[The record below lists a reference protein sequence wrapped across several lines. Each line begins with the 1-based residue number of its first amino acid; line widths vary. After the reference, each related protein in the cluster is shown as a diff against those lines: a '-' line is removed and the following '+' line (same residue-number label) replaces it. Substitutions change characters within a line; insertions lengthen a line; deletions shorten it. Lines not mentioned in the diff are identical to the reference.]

1 MKRVNYSAARG
12 LLDLAALD
20 ESAKRAYLVG
30 DMLVVFVAQARRVL
44 VDSTPNRVTEAAPQ
58 QLNQVRSKG
67 QSSVSS
73 AGSSTRRALRDAIA
87 VNLFRIDRQ

>member
-30 DMLVVFVAQARRVL
+30 DTLVVFVAQAWRVL
-44 VDSTPNRVTEAAPQ
+44 ADSTPNRVTEAAPQ
-58 QLNQVRSKG
+58 QAESSK
-67 QSSVSS
+67 VE
-73 AGSSTRRALRDAIA
+73 GSKQCLKCG
-87 VNLFRIDRQ
+87 LFNTPGAKRCDCGEPL